1 MDPNANSIARE
12 LLSRGFE
19 AYFVGGAVRDKLLG
33 FPAHDIDLTTNAT
46 PKEIISI
53 FERICTVVP
62 TGILHGTVT
71 LVFGDKQYEVTTYRS
86 DIATDG
92 RHAEVQFVKSL
103 KEDLA
108 RRDFTINAIA
118 LDVSGKLIDPFNGQ
132 VDLKNKVI
140 RTVGDVQTRLTEDY
154 LRMLRAVRF
163 SAKLGF
169 SLDPALEVA
178 LKANSQSIT
187 NISIER
193 CRDELMKM
201 MQGDHLLVALDTLHK
216 TGLLGQII
224 PELTPT
230 FGFPQNKYHTHDVF
244 THMAIAADALPNS
257 KPILRLTGLLH
268 DISKPETCRGVG
280 TPDASFH
287 SHEIVGAKKV
297 ERLMQRM
304 KFSSVE
310 TERVSNL
317 VRNHMFQYSGSL
329 TDGAIRRLVRSVGL
343 ENVQDLIEIKWADRV
358 GKGPQHFSPYN
369 PNTNLKQHVVRL
381 VAEDSAFGLK
391 DLKIDGTD
399 LIKLGVKQGPIF
411 GKILNQ
417 LLEKVMDD
425 NSLNYKEKLL
435 ALVQDI
441 LN

>member
-1 MDPNANSIARE
+1 MDNNAKQIIKT
-12 LLSRGFE
+12 LLGAGHR
-19 AYFVGGAVRDKLLG
+19 AYIVGGAVRDSLLG
-33 FPAHDIDLTTNAT
+33 LPVHDTDIAT
-46 PKEIISI
+46 SARPEETKEL
-53 FERICTVVP
+53 FERVAKIVE
-62 TGILHGTVT
+62 TGLKYGTLT
-71 LVFGDKQYEVTTYRS
+71 LVFDNKQYEVTTFRVDTICS
-86 DIATDG
+86 G
-92 RHAEVQFVKSL
+92 RQAEVGYTSNL
-103 KEDLA
+103 LLDLS
-108 RRDFTINAIA
+108 RRDFTVNAMA
-118 LDVSGKLIDPFNGQ
+118 LDLEGNLVDPFNGKG
-132 VDLKNKVI
+132 DILKKTI
-140 RTVGDVQTRLTEDY
+140 RAVGDPETRLEEDY

-178 LKANSQSIT
+178 LQANSQSIT

-201 MQGDHLLVALDTLHK
+201 MQGDNLLVALNTLHK

-244 THMAIAADALPNS
+244 THMAIAADALPKS

-343 ENVQDLIEIKWADRV
+343 DNVQDLIEVKWADRV
-358 GKGPQHFSPYN
+358 SKGPQHSSPYN
-369 PNTNLKQHVVRL
+369 PNTNLKQHVDRL

-425 NSLNYKEKLL
+425 NSLNHKEKLL